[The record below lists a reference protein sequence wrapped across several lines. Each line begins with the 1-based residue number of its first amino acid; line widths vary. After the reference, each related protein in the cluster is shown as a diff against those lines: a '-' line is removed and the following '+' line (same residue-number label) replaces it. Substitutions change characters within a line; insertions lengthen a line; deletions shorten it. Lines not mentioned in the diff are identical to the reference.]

1 MNNFTFSK
9 ILWRIQ
15 DLHSGRSPELQSH
28 CEAFPKLSTLCKQ
41 QLSVLEI
48 RSRRVLPEPSQ
59 PQRPWQCSGV
69 PPVIRATGASQ
80 EQLWGAEAAL
90 GKPSPAARPPS
101 TATPDPPGKEKDC
114 QLQSEPSPERKEAGA
129 KGCSY
134 QRSETEIHDLL
145 STPRQ
150 GLVLVLR

>member
-101 TATPDPPGKEKDC
+101 TATADPPGKRRRTASSS
-114 QLQSEPSPERKEAGA
+114 LSHPRRERKQEPKDALT
-129 KGCSY
+129 K
-134 QRSETEIHDLL
+134 DLRRRFTI
-145 STPRQ
+145 SCPRQ
-150 GLVLVLR
+150 GRA

>member
-15 DLHSGRSPELQSH
+15 DLLSGRSPELQSH

-59 PQRPWQCSGV
+59 PQPWQRSGV
-69 PPVIRATGASQ
+69 PPVIRTTGASR

-101 TATPDPPGKEKDC
+101 TATADPPAPREREEGLPAPVWAIPGEKGTRSQRMLLPKIWDWD
-114 QLQSEPSPERKEAGA
+114 SRSPVHARRA
-129 KGCSY
+129 
-134 QRSETEIHDLL
+134 
-145 STPRQ
+145 
-150 GLVLVLR
+150 